1 MQVKSIADS
10 AILSIFI
17 KLPFVIKIFFLSF
30 LSGRFTQVLLYCCV
44 FRLLEKVYNLD
55 EATPHSLDPYSDDN
69 KAPFYRQPAGLRR
82 AKKHDEKEELGNEI
96 LL

>member
-1 MQVKSIADS
+1 MAVLD
-10 AILSIFI
+10 
-17 KLPFVIKIFFLSF
+17 
-30 LSGRFTQVLLYCCV
+30 RFYCNTVYFSYCCV

-55 EATPHSLDPYSDDN
+55 EAAPHSLDPYSDDN